1 MKKIYFYLLLLLTV
15 IFISSCV
22 NSLYPISENEND
34 FIFREELLGR
44 WADKDMQTQVTIEKA
59 AGKKY
64 GLTVIDKIKDPGGK
78 NIQVLDTS
86 YYLGFM
92 IELNG
97 QQYVDCSV
105 DISHPEYVSIA
116 KDAGSALLP
125 LHFIYKISMI
135 NNNRLS
141 ITGINYDSLKKFIAS
156 YPNTVQYKDLKEGPL
171 MLTADAAG
179 LQKNILTNK
188 KAGFVFSEINIVNRI
203 K

>member
-1 MKKIYFYLLLLLTV
+1 MKKIYFCLLLLLAV
-15 IFISSCV
+15 IIASSCV

-34 FIFREELLGR
+34 FIFKEELLGR
-44 WADKDMQTQVTIEKA
+44 WADNDMQTQVIIEKA

-64 GLTVIDKIKDPGGK
+64 GVTVIDKKTDPGGK
-78 NIQVLDTS
+78 NIPASDTS
-86 YYLGFM
+86 YYLGFI

-105 DISHPEYVSIA
+105 DINHPKYVSIA

-135 NNNRLS
+135 NKDQIS
-141 ITGINYDSLKKFIAS
+141 ITGMNQDSVKKLIAG
-156 YPNTVQYKDLKEGPL
+156 YPNSVKHEKLGKDDI

-179 LQKNILTNK
+179 LKKNILTNK
-188 KAGFVFSEINIVNRI
+188 AAAFVFSEINIVTRI